1 MSELGASI
9 IAASGFLRSF
19 FSDVSKLLTVV
30 EGEMTGSGLISPFGT
45 GSFWNRSSS
54 YAFPSLWIPNYVAR
68 QYVEAPPEGA
78 KVSNVAG
85 WYAFVVVHFAPQ
97 AVGEPS
103 VIWGTATLKSVQYV
117 WTSLNK
123 LALAE
128 RGPKFLNRIPVED
141 WQILPDPVKTCV
153 SCATVRERWST
164 SATSDGAAGSRSAPT
179 RTRGEGQGGIARCIS
194 WAAFEKMRC
203 GAVCCTR

>member
-1 MSELGASI
+1 MSELGASV

-45 GSFWNRSSS
+45 GSIWNRSSS

-123 LALAE
+123 LVLAE
-128 RGPKFLNRIPVED
+128 RGPKFLTRIPVED
-141 WQILPDPVKTCV
+141 WQILPEPGQDLRELRYRARAVVDLCDET
-153 SCATVRERWST
+153 TVQQVVVQPLLELVEQVRAESQ
-164 SATSDGAAGSRSAPT
+164 GA
-179 RTRGEGQGGIARCIS
+179 
-194 WAAFEKMRC
+194 
-203 GAVCCTR
+203 

>member
-45 GSFWNRSSS
+45 GSIWNRSSS

-78 KVSNVAG
+78 KVSNVAS

-117 WTSLNK
+117 WTSFNK
-123 LALAE
+123 LVLAE
-128 RGPKFLNRIPVED
+128 RGPKFLTRIPVED
-141 WQILPDPVKTCV
+141 WQILPEPGQDLRGLRYRARGVVDLCDETMVQQVVVQPLLELVEQ
-153 SCATVRERWST
+153 VRTESQ
-164 SATSDGAAGSRSAPT
+164 GA
-179 RTRGEGQGGIARCIS
+179 
-194 WAAFEKMRC
+194 
-203 GAVCCTR
+203 